1 MPAYYFLKLQLM
13 HMSGIATLKDRKI
26 GWLKNYVMK
35 EKIEVL
41 TKEDQDCSINEDLS
55 FEEKILSSSEAADD
69 LDVYAVPK
77 HSNTNVD
84 VNFPSVKELLDCD
97 SPWIEEMLTSR
108 LGIDK
113 MLVVPDFKTFTLY
126 MDKIDPTYTI
136 VGIEEDGQVWL
147 LKCDNMKDVG
157 PAIWECIEYRHE
169 RKSGDVKLSFWEG
182 QDVSAKWPV
191 FKNALQQTAVFQ
203 AKNKKDFET
212 CLPMYIPKPEPLF

>member
-26 GWLKNYVMK
+26 GWLKNYVMEK
-35 EKIEVL
+35 KIEVQ

-55 FEEKILSSSEAADD
+55 FEEKTLSSSEAADD

-77 HSNTNVD
+77 QSNTNVD

-157 PAIWECIEYRHE
+157 PAILGSIEYPRE
-169 RKSGDVKLSFWEG
+169 RKSDDGKLCFWEG

-191 FKNALQQTAVFQ
+191 FKNTLKQTAVFQ
-203 AKNKKDFET
+203 AKNKKIF
-212 CLPMYIPKPEPLF
+212 